1 MSYLIATETA
11 KWSSLCIQL
20 FGNVVP
26 VNWGNHVFD
35 DGLQWAF
42 LFNFPRIVVCQR
54 AEDMYPAELQVFQRS
69 VGHQIA
75 FIRNQLPVDFLMQV
89 GVLEQWFTIQQLLQ
103 FRSLQSYAAIL
114 FNESTIQPRQ
124 LMTETAIVD
133 WLNAW

>member
-1 MSYLIATETA
+1 
-11 KWSSLCIQL
+11 
-20 FGNVVP
+20 
-26 VNWGNHVFD
+26 
-35 DGLQWAF
+35 
-42 LFNFPRIVVCQR
+42 
-54 AEDMYPAELQVFQRS
+54 MYPAELQVFQRS

-133 WLNAW
+133 